1 MRAQQEVGFIWRA
14 AGTWLNFDQ
23 LLGSTSPF
31 SISGQW
37 TLPPTGAEPDILATS
52 FIFVLEREGGG
63 AYLLLLC
70 HYWSYY
76 ENHAYGPE
84 RIVAKN

>member
-52 FIFVLEREGGG
+52 FIFVLEREEGG
-63 AYLLLLC
+63 
-70 HYWSYY
+70 HISYY
-76 ENHAYGPE
+76 SVIIEVTMRTMHTAQKE
-84 RIVAKN
+84 L

>member
-1 MRAQQEVGFIWRA
+1 MRAQQEVGFIRRA

-52 FIFVLEREGGG
+52 FILVLERGGG
-63 AYLLLLC
+63 
-70 HYWSYY
+70 HFSYY
-76 ENHAYGPE
+76 SVII
-84 RIVAKN
+84 IVTMHTTQKEL